1 MAKIAGAVGN
11 IEVKRQ
17 RFMTML
23 SKGEAVIG
31 SDFRMEVE
39 GWGDDNILV
48 ISCQIP
54 PLFREMLETYVQY
67 GQKILQAG
75 NWDNAF
81 EMPISFKEVIKGNMY
96 EKIRDWI
103 IKKEY
108 KQVTLTMEPESNP
121 GGAKSQKW
129 TFHNCWL
136 RIDGHDVSVEDRAS
150 MVKPTGTLHVHFFPD
165 EYA

>member
-81 EMPISFKEVIKGNMY
+81 EMPISFKEVIKGNM
-96 EKIRDWI
+96 
-103 IKKEY
+103 
-108 KQVTLTMEPESNP
+108 
-121 GGAKSQKW
+121 
-129 TFHNCWL
+129 
-136 RIDGHDVSVEDRAS
+136 
-150 MVKPTGTLHVHFFPD
+150 
-165 EYA
+165 